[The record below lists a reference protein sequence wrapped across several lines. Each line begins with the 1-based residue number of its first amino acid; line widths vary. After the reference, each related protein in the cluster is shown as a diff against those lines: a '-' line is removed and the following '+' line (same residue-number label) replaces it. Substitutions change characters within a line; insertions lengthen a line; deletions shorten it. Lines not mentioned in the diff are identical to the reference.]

1 MFDKL
6 VEQKIR
12 EAMKAGEFDDLE
24 GKGRPINLDAYF
36 STPEELRAGYAV
48 LKNAGVLRVP
58 STNVRAESAT
68 STTPNATPTLRAN
81 AARVCHTVS
90 IASIAAAQTSV
101 YTAATI
107 SGWKNEIHF
116 HCSYE

>member
-24 GKGRPINLDAYF
+24 GKGRPVNLDAYF

-48 LKNAGVLRVP
+48 LKNAGVLP
-58 STNVRAESAT
+58 AEAGL
-68 STTPNATPTLRAN
+68 LREIN
-81 AARVCHTVS
+81 ELKARLEDCRDREERDRITGS
-90 IASIAAAQTSV
+90 IGHLTRRDNLV
-101 YTAATI
+101 V
-107 SGWKNEIHF
+107 EPHR
-116 HCSYE
+116 